1 MNSYYNIPTTV
12 PTVRLAKVF
21 IGYWIVSNA
30 LGALCGPVLLL
41 TALMASTVGDKDAS
55 LAAISLISLGLL
67 CLVTSGV
74 CTWLGIL
81 AYKSLNVLRAYANR
95 SLTGREAEILK

>member
-1 MNSYYNIPTTV
+1 MNNNYNIPTTV
-12 PTVRLAKVF
+12 PTVKLAKVF

>member
-1 MNSYYNIPTTV
+1 MNNNYNIPTTI

-41 TALMASTVGDKDAS
+41 TAMMASTVDDKDAS
-55 LAAISLISLGLL
+55 LAAISLISMGLL
-67 CLVTSGV
+67 CLVTGGV
-74 CTWLGIL
+74 FTWLGIL
-81 AYKSLNVLRAYANR
+81 AYRSLNILRAHASN
-95 SLTGREAEILK
+95 LPAKITQVLPV